1 MNEIQN
7 YLNIIFENTVFKI
20 IISNKISKDYK
31 YKKIIIENKIKNYY
45 VSKYTDKQTFNE
57 LINKE
62 DIIKYIIDT
71 TNYFKQINVFSENYN
86 YEIKI
91 SKKNKI
97 LFNKTSNNTNYKINT
112 MVNKKKNYILE
123 EGNIIKPLIDMGI
136 FTSEGKVINSKYDK
150 YRQINKFI
158 EIIDNE
164 LKDKD
169 IKHLNVI
176 DFGCGKSYL
185 TFVLYYYF
193 TEIKHINVNMIGLD
207 LKKEVI
213 ENCNKAAKKY
223 NYNNL
228 KFEVGNINGYNCPF
242 DVDIV
247 VTLHACDKATDY
259 ALYNSIKWNT
269 KMIFSVPCCQH
280 EIFKTSNYSANI
292 LNRYSIAKERI
303 SALCTDIIRCNLL
316 EVMGYKTD
324 LLEFIDL
331 EGTPKNLL
339 VRTVKSN
346 IPKNIKEQFLKEVEE
361 ILTLSNAKQTLYELL
376 KNDIYK

>member
-112 MVNKKKNYILE
+112 VVNKKKNYILE

>member
-1 MNEIQN
+1 MNDIEN

-31 YKKIIIENKIKNYY
+31 YKKIIIENKIQNYY

-169 IKHLNVI
+169 IQNLNVI

-228 KFEVGNINGYNCPF
+228 KFEVGDINGYNCPF

-259 ALYNSIKWNT
+259 ALYNAIKWNT

-303 SALCTDIIRCNLL
+303 SALYTDIIRCNLL

-339 VRTVKSN
+339 VRAVKSN

>member
-228 KFEVGNINGYNCPF
+228 KFEVGDINGYNCPF

-259 ALYNSIKWNT
+259 ALYNAIKWNT

-280 EIFKTSNYSANI
+280 EIYKTSNYSANI

-339 VRTVKSN
+339 VRAVKSN

>member
-62 DIIKYIIDT
+62 DIIKYIIDK

-228 KFEVGNINGYNCPF
+228 KFEVGDINGYNCPF

-259 ALYNSIKWNT
+259 ALYNAIKWNT
-269 KMIFSVPCCQH
+269 KMIFSVQCCQH

-339 VRTVKSN
+339 VRAVKSN
-346 IPKNIKEQFLKEVEE
+346 IPKNIKQQFLKEVEE

>member
-1 MNEIQN
+1 MNDIEN

-62 DIIKYIIDT
+62 DIIKYIIDK

-228 KFEVGNINGYNCPF
+228 KFEVGDINGYNCPF

-259 ALYNSIKWNT
+259 ALYNAIKWNT

-303 SALCTDIIRCNLL
+303 SALYTDIIRCNLL

-339 VRTVKSN
+339 VRAVKSN
-346 IPKNIKEQFLKEVEE
+346 IPKNIKQQFLKEVEE

>member
-1 MNEIQN
+1 MNDIEN
-7 YLNIIFENTVFKI
+7 YLNIIFENTIFKI

-31 YKKIIIENKIKNYY
+31 YKKIIIENKIQNYY

-112 MVNKKKNYILE
+112 MVNNKKNYILE

-169 IKHLNVI
+169 IKNLNVI

-228 KFEVGNINGYNCPF
+228 KFEVGDINGYNCPF

-259 ALYNSIKWNT
+259 ALYNAIKWNT

-303 SALCTDIIRCNLL
+303 SALYTDIIRCNLL

-339 VRTVKSN
+339 VRAVKSN

-361 ILTLSNAKQTLYELL
+361 ILALSNAKQTLYELL
-376 KNDIYK
+376 KKDIYK

>member
-228 KFEVGNINGYNCPF
+228 KFEVGDINGYNCPF

-259 ALYNSIKWNT
+259 ALYNAIKWNT

-303 SALCTDIIRCNLL
+303 SALYTDIIRCNLL

-339 VRTVKSN
+339 VRAVKSN

>member
-164 LKDKD
+164 LKDKN

-259 ALYNSIKWNT
+259 ALYNAIKWNT

-339 VRTVKSN
+339 VRAVKSN

>member
-62 DIIKYIIDT
+62 DIIKYIIDK

-164 LKDKD
+164 LKDKN

-228 KFEVGNINGYNCPF
+228 KFEVGDINGYNCPF

-259 ALYNSIKWNT
+259 ALYNAIKWNT

-303 SALCTDIIRCNLL
+303 SALYTDIIRCNLL

-339 VRTVKSN
+339 VRAVKSN

-361 ILTLSNAKQTLYELL
+361 ILALSNTKQTLYELL
-376 KNDIYK
+376 KKDIYK

>member
-31 YKKIIIENKIKNYY
+31 YKKIIIENKIQNYY

-62 DIIKYIIDT
+62 DIIKYIIDK

-97 LFNKTSNNTNYKINT
+97 FFNKTSNNTNYKINT

-169 IKHLNVI
+169 IKNLNVI

-228 KFEVGNINGYNCPF
+228 KFEVGDINGYNCPF

-259 ALYNSIKWNT
+259 ALYNAIKWNT

-339 VRTVKSN
+339 VRAVKSN

>member
-228 KFEVGNINGYNCPF
+228 KFEVGDINGYNCPF

-259 ALYNSIKWNT
+259 ALYNAIKWNT

-339 VRTVKSN
+339 VRAVKSN

>member
-1 MNEIQN
+1 
-7 YLNIIFENTVFKI
+7 
-20 IISNKISKDYK
+20 
-31 YKKIIIENKIKNYY
+31 
-45 VSKYTDKQTFNE
+45 
-57 LINKE
+57 
-62 DIIKYIIDT
+62 
-71 TNYFKQINVFSENYN
+71 
-86 YEIKI
+86 
-91 SKKNKI
+91 
-97 LFNKTSNNTNYKINT
+97 
-112 MVNKKKNYILE
+112 
-123 EGNIIKPLIDMGI
+123 
-136 FTSEGKVINSKYDK
+136 
-150 YRQINKFI
+150 
-158 EIIDNE
+158 
-164 LKDKD
+164 
-169 IKHLNVI
+169 
-176 DFGCGKSYL
+176 
-185 TFVLYYYF
+185 
-193 TEIKHINVNMIGLD
+193 MIGLD

-228 KFEVGNINGYNCPF
+228 KFEVGDINGYNCPF

-259 ALYNSIKWNT
+259 ALYNAIKWNT

-303 SALCTDIIRCNLL
+303 SALYTDIIRCNLL

-339 VRTVKSN
+339 VRAVKSN

-361 ILTLSNAKQTLYELL
+361 ILALSNAKQTLYELL
-376 KNDIYK
+376 KKDIYK